1 MEKYMYTTEDKV
13 VTKFVID
20 IIETAI
26 DRFQITYERVVEVLT
41 ELRYWELFN
50 DTEVSVVG
58 AHEGIE
64 PVIKVM
70 ETLL

>member
-64 PVIKVM
+64 PVIKEM